1 MSDNIMKDIEKFL
14 ELKNYTDYEF
24 KEVCGLNFAFKR
36 EIIMIKGRIS
46 AASIAPVGIIY
57 EENGQYYLAPLD
69 EAVNINETVKEY
81 VEKCI

>member
-1 MSDNIMKDIEKFL
+1 
-14 ELKNYTDYEF
+14 
-24 KEVCGLNFAFKR
+24 
-36 EIIMIKGRIS
+36 MIKGRIS
-46 AASIAPVGIIY
+46 SASIAPVGIIY